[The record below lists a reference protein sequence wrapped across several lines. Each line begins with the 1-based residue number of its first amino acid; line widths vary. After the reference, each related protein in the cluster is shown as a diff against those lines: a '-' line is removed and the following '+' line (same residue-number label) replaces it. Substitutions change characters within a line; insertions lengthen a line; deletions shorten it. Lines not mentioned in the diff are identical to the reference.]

1 MWGENMA
8 RFLVGFAS
16 SHGSTK
22 EVAEF
27 VANTLLD
34 HGVDTD
40 TQALKDVKL
49 LTGYSA
55 VIIGA
60 PLIMFRWHKDARTFL
75 KKFRKDLSNLP
86 SAVFALGPISSV
98 DTQGFAPS
106 REQLNSEIAK
116 FSWFEPRS
124 MRLFGGRYDPTRAP
138 LGEKLYLDGMQSVDL
153 RNWDDIRAWAE
164 SLVDMLS
171 ETV

>member
-1 MWGENMA
+1 MA

-34 HGVDTD
+34 HGVDAD
-40 TQALKDVKL
+40 TQMLKDVKS
-49 LTGYSA
+49 LTGYNA

-60 PLIMFRWHKDARTFL
+60 PLIMFRWHKDARAFL

-98 DTQGFAPS
+98 DSRGFSPS

-116 FSWFEPRS
+116 FSWYEPRS
-124 MRLFGGRYDPTRAP
+124 MRLFGGRYDPATAP
-138 LGEKLYLDGMQSVDL
+138 LGEKLYLYGVQPVDL
-153 RNWDDIRAWAE
+153 RDWDDIRAWAE

-171 ETV
+171 GAV